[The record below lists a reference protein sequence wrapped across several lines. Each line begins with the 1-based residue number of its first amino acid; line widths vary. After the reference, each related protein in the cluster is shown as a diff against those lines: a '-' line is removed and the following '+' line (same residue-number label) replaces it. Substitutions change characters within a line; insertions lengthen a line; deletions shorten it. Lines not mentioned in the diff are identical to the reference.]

1 MGNAS
6 NEENW
11 AARERLRRVEFLLWW
26 RGWVGRQD
34 LVEGFGISAA
44 QASGDLQKYAALNE
58 GAMIY
63 HTSRKRYEAAEGM
76 RCVLHEPSFE
86 EAVRVFLGG
95 AVSQGR
101 GDGRIETAEGRLT
114 LLGLPARRLDAG
126 IARKIMMALL
136 GGKQVRIKYLSLS
149 SGKKEWRVIAPK
161 GLAWDGSRWHVRAW
175 SYEREDFRDFVLG
188 RMIEAEMPKEEAGE
202 LPRDEG
208 WETFETL
215 VFQINPALS
224 ETQREALRI
233 DYGLVGDRLEISV
246 RACMK
251 YYLLG
256 EWGMGAAGEGVDVRH
271 WVSPSD

>member
-11 AARERLRRVEFLLWW
+11 ATRERLRRVEFLLWW

-86 EAVRVFLGG
+86 EAVRVFLGA

-101 GDGRIETAEGRLT
+101 ADGRIETAEGRLT
-114 LLGLPARRLDAG
+114 VLGLPARRLDVG

-188 RMIEAEMPKEEAGE
+188 RMIEAEMPKEEAAE
-202 LPRDEG
+202 LPQDEG

-256 EWGMGAAGEGVDVRH
+256 EWGMGAAGEGADLRH
-271 WVSPSD
+271 WVRPSD